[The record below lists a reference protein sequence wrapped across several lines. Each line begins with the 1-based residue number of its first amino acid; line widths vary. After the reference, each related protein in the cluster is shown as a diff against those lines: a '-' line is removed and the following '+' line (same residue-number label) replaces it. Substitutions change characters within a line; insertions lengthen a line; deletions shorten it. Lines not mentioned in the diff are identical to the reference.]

1 MAPLDK
7 RDASLA
13 VQNCTGFAYQVL
25 RTARKPAGGGV
36 LVVNMLGIPVEQR
49 PGFFT
54 SLLAPIRQLRN
65 ETARPHWLIIDEA
78 HHMVPADSQT
88 ADASLPLPA
97 AVYVTVHPDAMRPQ
111 ALAGVQV
118 VLGVGP
124 KANEVVE
131 SLCRAV
137 DAPMPLRAGPS

>member
-1 MAPLDK
+1 
-7 RDASLA
+7 
-13 VQNCTGFAYQVL
+13 
-25 RTARKPAGGGV
+25 
-36 LVVNMLGIPVEQR
+36 
-49 PGFFT
+49 
-54 SLLAPIRQLRN
+54 
-65 ETARPHWLIIDEA
+65 
-78 HHMVPADSQT
+78 
-88 ADASLPLPA
+88 
-97 AVYVTVHPDAMRPQ
+97 MRPQ